1 MMKTSIKSTAFAVAV
16 ALGSVSFTVPAQAAF
31 VTTDQALQQVSP
43 VAQHRA
49 AFQAAIARDDVRD
62 TLGQWGVSQDEASAR
77 VQAMSDAEI
86 MAMADTI
93 ESDPAGQGVGGALIG
108 AAVTIFIVLLI
119 TDILGFTNV
128 FGFVN

>member
-43 VAQHRA
+43 AAQHRA

-62 TLGQWGVSQDEASAR
+62 TLSQWGVSQDEASAR

-86 MAMADTI
+86 IAMADTI
-93 ESDPAGQGVGGALIG
+93 ESDPAGQGVGGAIIG
-108 AAVTIFIVLLI
+108 AAVTVFIVLLI